1 VQLIKRLEKIW
12 SNANHPFLI
21 SKNRK
26 LKFSDIASQKSIDLS
41 KIQPGDVVALIGDF
55 NSETILIL
63 LELIDME
70 VIIVPLTIDTRKQHN
85 YFFKSAYVNV
95 VIKNNIAKRLTQ
107 NRKHN
112 LIEKIKKL
120 NNPGLILF
128 SSGTTG
134 KPKAILH
141 DLTRFLKRFET
152 PRPMLR
158 TINFLLFDHIGGLN
172 TLFHTLFNKGIVITP
187 GERSVENILQT
198 CRRFKVEV
206 LPTTPTFLRMMLI
219 GGNVKN
225 KVPKSLK
232 IITYGTE
239 KMDQI
244 TLNNLCKLLPNIDF
258 RQTYGMS
265 ECGILRVK
273 SKSRNNL
280 FMKIGGK
287 GIKTKVIEN
296 ILYIQSKSRMLGYLN
311 APSPFDVKG
320 WYNTKDIVDEKN
332 GFYKVIGRDNEL
344 INVGGLKFMP
354 FEVEQVALSFP
365 GILFAKAYSKNNPI
379 TTQHVEI
386 SVQTKQGYQIDKKA
400 LINFFNTKLQK
411 HMVPK
416 RITYEK
422 IGIGHRLK
430 KT

>member
-1 VQLIKRLEKIW
+1 MQLIKRLEKIW

-21 SKNRK
+21 SKNGK

-63 LELIDME
+63 LELIDMG

-95 VIKNNIAKRLTQ
+95 VIKNNIVKRLTQ

-219 GGNVKN
+219 GV
-225 KVPKSLK
+225 
-232 IITYGTE
+232 
-239 KMDQI
+239 
-244 TLNNLCKLLPNIDF
+244 
-258 RQTYGMS
+258 
-265 ECGILRVK
+265 
-273 SKSRNNL
+273 
-280 FMKIGGK
+280 
-287 GIKTKVIEN
+287 
-296 ILYIQSKSRMLGYLN
+296 
-311 APSPFDVKG
+311 
-320 WYNTKDIVDEKN
+320 
-332 GFYKVIGRDNEL
+332 
-344 INVGGLKFMP
+344 
-354 FEVEQVALSFP
+354 
-365 GILFAKAYSKNNPI
+365 
-379 TTQHVEI
+379 
-386 SVQTKQGYQIDKKA
+386 
-400 LINFFNTKLQK
+400 
-411 HMVPK
+411 
-416 RITYEK
+416 
-422 IGIGHRLK
+422 
-430 KT
+430 